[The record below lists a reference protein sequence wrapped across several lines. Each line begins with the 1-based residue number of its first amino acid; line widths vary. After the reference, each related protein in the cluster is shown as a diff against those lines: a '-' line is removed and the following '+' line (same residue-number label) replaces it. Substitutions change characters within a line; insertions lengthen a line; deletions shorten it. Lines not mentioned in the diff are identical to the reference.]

1 VSEHRGHRI
10 SDKDESGGGPN
21 SQQNFVRKSQILLK
35 KIDASTSETMM
46 FEEELNE
53 IQEQLRVSVGF
64 LTPIYSRPRNPL

>member
-53 IQEQLRVSVGF
+53 I
-64 LTPIYSRPRNPL
+64 